1 MKTYNIKDTII
12 FLKDINDPFLG
23 SISYSKPVNSD
34 TVVTIKC
41 KLGMLKVPFNKVE
54 LAIFRVD
61 LKRFGFIFKGTVYSD
76 TDVNYWDKE
85 TERIAQHKL
94 KSNL

>member
-1 MKTYNIKDTII
+1 METYNIKDAII

-23 SISYSKPVNSD
+23 YISYSKPVNPD

-41 KLGMLKVPFNKVE
+41 KHAMLKVQLNKIE

-61 LKRFGFIFKGTVYSD
+61 LKRYGLLFKSSMYSD
-76 TDVNYWDKE
+76 TNVNYWNNQ
-85 TERIAQHKL
+85 TEKIAQHKL
-94 KSNL
+94 QTNF

>member
-1 MKTYNIKDTII
+1 METYNIKDTVI

-23 SISYSKPVNSD
+23 SISYSKPVNHN

-41 KLGMLKVPFNKVE
+41 KHLMLKVPLNKIE
-54 LAIFRVD
+54 FIIFRVD

-76 TDVNYWDKE
+76 TDVNYWDMV
-85 TERIAQHKL
+85 TEKIAQHKL
-94 KSNL
+94 KANL